1 MARIGP
7 VKPVRK
13 PMPFK
18 AGKPVAAKPV
28 RKGEVLKA
36 KPVRKVTP
44 VARTKSAPAKP
55 LTAEGKKKAM
65 YQMDSFAK
73 NSKTVNNLK
82 KQAGGLKKQVAN
94 KQLIDMKKTIDK
106 KTASTQMKKTQLA
119 QMKKSVAKKPAR
131 KSLGGGTSRRASY

>member
-18 AGKPVAAKPV
+18 AGSPVS
-28 RKGEVLKA
+28 A

-44 VARTKSAPAKP
+44 VARTKAA
-55 LTAEGKKKAM
+55 
-65 YQMDSFAK
+65 
-73 NSKTVNNLK
+73 NNLK
-82 KQAGGLKKQVAN
+82 KQAGALKKQVAN
-94 KQLIDMKKTIDK
+94 KQMIDMKKTIDK
-106 KTASTQMKKTQLA
+106 KTASTKIKKVQLE
-119 QMKKSVAKKPAR
+119 QMKKSVAKKPVR

>member
-1 MARIGP
+1 VARIGP

-18 AGKPVAAKPV
+18 AGSPVS
-28 RKGEVLKA
+28 A

-44 VARTKSAPAKP
+44 VARTKAPAKP
-55 LTAEGKKKAM
+55 LTAEGKKKSM
-65 YQMDSFAK
+65 YLMDSFAK
-73 NSKTVNNLK
+73 KSKAANNLK
-82 KQAGGLKKQVAN
+82 KQAGALKKQVAN
-94 KQLIDMKKTIDK
+94 KQMIDMKKTIDK
-106 KTASTQMKKTQLA
+106 KTASTKIKKVQLE

>member
-13 PMPFK
+13 TTPFK
-18 AGKPVAAKPV
+18 AGKPVM
-28 RKGEVLKA
+28 A

-44 VARTKSAPAKP
+44 VARTKAPAKP

-73 NSKTVNNLK
+73 NSKTVTNLK